1 MACCKLVL
9 IVIAFFGIICII
21 IGAVLGFAVL
31 PDVIISTINENARLE
46 NGTVQFTR
54 WKEMPFPITIKVYFF
69 TIKNSDILK
78 RVSAIEDIQRIEVE
92 QIGPFIYRQSRYRD
106 NVEYDEDKDTL
117 LYFKNTFFEFDE
129 KANTL
134 SLDEMIYT
142 LNVPLMNFFQMT
154 EKLVEASPN
163 LLDTIN
169 YDWMEAFPG
178 MNLFQEFSANELL
191 FDGIKFCPNGA
202 IRTGEINPGRT
213 SPMESITD
221 DTTTLKTTTD
231 ETTTLETTTDET
243 TTGVTTTL
251 ETTTDETT
259 TLETTTDETTTDETT
274 TLTTTTDVTT
284 SLETTTD
291 ETTTLETTTDE
302 TTTDETT
309 TLTTTTD
316 VTTTLET
323 TTDETTT
330 LETTTDETTT
340 LETTTDETTTDETTT
355 LTTTTDVTTTLETTT
370 DETTT
375 LETTTDE
382 TTTDETTTLTTT
394 TDVTTTLET
403 TTDGTSTIETTT
415 GTTIPDVIDSVCSKL
430 NDMVASN
437 NYMRII
443 DRDEDG
449 LSFAFLRH
457 RHNNSVE
464 SFLIKAGMNVVED
477 VGNLLK
483 WRNDDILNM
492 WNDGENSQVCKEV
505 RGRDFL
511 IFPPHATKED
521 TVDIFRSDICR
532 VVSMKFED
540 NEEYKGIPGYRYE
553 QKEDTFTNDG
563 NQSCY
568 CTRNTRDI
576 NGEDTCWPDGFMDL
590 YTCLNTMFIMSNP
603 HFLNAEESEFAQ
615 TVIGLEPKK
624 EDHGSYVVFEPNT
637 GTVLKAVRRTQF
649 NMVLRPISFTVD
661 SNYDIVGR
669 EINGENDGEDDG
681 EDNGGNDESKED
693 RKVYIE
699 ATRNLPRAVMP
710 IFWVE
715 EEMELPY
722 NYVRE
727 LRVRYFDQLV
737 MVDVVTWVLIGFGI
751 LIFFIGLIFVFIC

>member
-1 MACCKLVL
+1 
-9 IVIAFFGIICII
+9 
-21 IGAVLGFAVL
+21 
-31 PDVIISTINENARLE
+31 
-46 NGTVQFTR
+46 
-54 WKEMPFPITIKVYFF
+54 
-69 TIKNSDILK
+69 
-78 RVSAIEDIQRIEVE
+78 
-92 QIGPFIYRQSRYRD
+92 
-106 NVEYDEDKDTL
+106 
-117 LYFKNTFFEFDE
+117 
-129 KANTL
+129 
-134 SLDEMIYT
+134 
-142 LNVPLMNFFQMT
+142 
-154 EKLVEASPN
+154 
-163 LLDTIN
+163 
-169 YDWMEAFPG
+169 

-243 TTGVTTTL
+243 TTG
-251 ETTTDETT
+251 
-259 TLETTTDETTTDETT
+259 
-274 TLTTTTDVTT
+274 
-284 SLETTTD
+284 
-291 ETTTLETTTDE
+291 
-302 TTTDETT
+302 
-309 TLTTTTD
+309 
-316 VTTTLET
+316 
-323 TTDETTT
+323 
-330 LETTTDETTT
+330 
-340 LETTTDETTTDETTT
+340 
-355 LTTTTDVTTTLETTT
+355 VTTTLETTT

-624 EDHGSYVVFEPNT
+624 EDHGSYVVFEPVYIETNT